1 MISVEGVRAWE
12 AHGLSDL
19 LTAAADAY
27 GNTPVLRYGDRSI
40 SYEELAADVGA
51 LTRGLWRCGISPGDR
66 VGIILEDVPE
76 AVTSIVAASVLG
88 CPPIVL
94 SVRNTPHELETLLNA
109 GGASAVI
116 TQTASSNGNLVERYA
131 PVFTK
136 GDDGEFD
143 VPTLRLLVGVSE
155 GGLDEYRGD
164 LAGVDIVHYDDIA
177 TDTDD
182 SDLTEAVE
190 DAVSAVRPGDTAVVL
205 FTSGTT
211 SAPKA
216 VIRTHRNLIPHA
228 VDAAEWYEISEGDVL
243 LNAYPIASAA
253 GILRFLM
260 AVAAG
265 GTCLLQDHYTL
276 ESTMEFLVDGE
287 VNYISGPDT
296 IYKDLL
302 EHPRSSEV
310 DTESLDRV
318 FVSMGGGLDVE
329 FGETVEEAFETP
341 IENAYGL
348 TEANP
353 LALRTRRDQP
363 FDARVRP
370 GGQTGYG
377 TEVRLDG
384 VGEQGEICLRGISV
398 TPGYENNEAANEAA
412 FDDDGWFHTNDAGY
426 EETIDGEAFCFFA
439 NRSDA
444 MFQVGSFNVSP
455 VEIEVCLRDH
465 PSVGWAGAAG
475 IEHDRLGAVPAAL
488 VTTTAKVS
496 PEAITEFCSSR
507 LSNQKVPRTVFIIDE
522 SEIPYK
528 VGHHGRKI
536 DRDKLADV
544 LAAKTGSSAE

>member
-1 MISVEGVRAWE
+1 MVGVEAAREWE
-12 AHGLSDL
+12 EHGLSEL
-19 LTAAADAY
+19 LTAAADTY
-27 GNTPVLRYGDRSI
+27 GDTPVLQYGDQAI
-40 SYEELAADVGA
+40 SYAELKADVWGLA
-51 LTRGLWRCGISPGDR
+51 RGLWGCGLRPGDR
-66 VGIILEDVPE
+66 VGIILEDIPE
-76 AVTSIVAASVLG
+76 AITSITATSILG

-94 SVRNTPHELETLLNA
+94 SVRNTPHELEYLLNA

-116 TQTASSNGNLVERYA
+116 TQTNSSNGDLFERYA
-131 PVFTK
+131 SVFTRT
-136 GDDGEFD
+136 DNSEFD
-143 VPTLRLLVGVSE
+143 VPTLRWLIGVSDV
-155 GGLDEYRGD
+155 GLDE
-164 LAGVDIVHYDDIA
+164 HNESIA
-177 TDTDD
+177 ALDVFDFDELPCDHDGCESSET
-182 SDLTEAVE
+182 VE
-190 DAVSAVRPGDTAVVL
+190 RALSAVTPDDTAVVL

-265 GTCLLQDHYTL
+265 ATCLLQGHYTL
-276 ESTMEFLVDGE
+276 ESTIEFLVDGG

-302 EHPRSSEV
+302 EHPLSSEV
-310 DTESLDRV
+310 DTGSLDRV

-329 FGETVEEAFETP
+329 FGETVEDAFETP

-353 LALRTRRDQP
+353 LVLRTLQDHP

-384 VGEQGEICLRGISV
+384 TDEQGEICLRGIAV
-398 TPGYENNEAANEAA
+398 TPGYENDGAANEAA
-412 FDDDGWFHTNDAGY
+412 FDDDEWFHTNDVGY
-426 EETIDGEAFCFFA
+426 EESIGRETFCFFA
-439 NRSDA
+439 TRLDA

-455 VEIEVCLRDH
+455 VEIEACLREH
-465 PSVGWAGAAG
+465 PSVAWAGAAS
-475 IEHDRLGAVPAAL
+475 IDHDRLGAVPAAL
-488 VTTTAKVS
+488 VTTTDEVEL
-496 PEAITEFCSSR
+496 EAITEFCASR
-507 LSNQKVPRTVFIIDE
+507 LSDQKVPRTIFVIDE

-536 DRDKLADV
+536 DRDRLADL
-544 LAAKTGSSAE
+544 LAEKIVSPGE